1 MECLNNLLKIR
12 DYCDTTAVGPFI
24 GDFVDVSTVLLS
36 NLANAEELTGE
47 QYGNMLI
54 SSATEQVKSDLLLS
68 ATEGYSVRGELYHLI
83 ATNKFSGTYNNWG
96 ISLSNYFRSS
106 YSSIYI
112 TSLKF
117 KASFTGEFTIVFD
130 DLAGQVE
137 LPAEAIAGQEITI
150 PVTYS
155 TKSKTVRIY
164 AKESNATFA
173 VLTGTSSCGSCSA
186 SKNGVYLGMQGFN
199 RLTNHPQSTGFI
211 PTAHIACNMD
221 DIMCIALLRNKSLF
235 SKAIAYKA
243 GSLAYSRLLLTTRL
257 NDSTLNIN
265 MDVANTYL
273 NTLEAKYRELMFGSA
288 QAYGNASTNG
298 IISVLRQSLRS
309 MNDQCVVCSSQIS
322 SSTAVF

>member
-12 DYCDTTAVGPFI
+12 DYCEPNAVGPFI

-54 SSATEQVKSDLLLS
+54 SSAIEQVKSDILLS
-68 ATEGYSVRGELYHLI
+68 ASEGYSVRNEIYHLI
-83 ATNKFSGTYNNWG
+83 NTHKFSGTYNNWG
-96 ISLSNYFRSS
+96 ISLSNYFRSG
-106 YSSIYI
+106 YSSIYV
-112 TSLKF
+112 TELKF

-137 LPAEAIAGQEITI
+137 LLAEAIAGQEVTI
-150 PVTYS
+150 PCDYV

-186 SKNGVYLGMQGFN
+186 KKGVYLGMQGFN

-221 DIMCIALLRNKSLF
+221 DIMCIALLRNKALF

-243 GSLAYSRLLLTTRL
+243 GALAYSRLLLTTRL

-265 MDVANTYL
+265 MDVANSYL

-298 IISVLRQSLRS
+298 IISVLRQSLRA

>member
-12 DYCDTTAVGPFI
+12 DYCEPSAVGPFI

-54 SSATEQVKSDLLLS
+54 SSATEQVKSDILLS
-68 ATEGYSVRGELYHLI
+68 ATEGYSVRNEVYHLI
-83 ATNKFSGTYNNWG
+83 NDKKFSGTYNNWG

-106 YSSIYI
+106 HSSIYI
-112 TSLKF
+112 TALKF

-130 DLAGQVE
+130 DLAGQTE
-137 LPAEAIAGQEITI
+137 LPAEAIAGQEVTI
-150 PVTYS
+150 QCDYV

-173 VLTGTSSCGSCSA
+173 VLTGASGCGSCSA
-186 SKNGVYLGMQGFN
+186 KKGVFLGMQGFN

-221 DIMCIALLRNKSLF
+221 DVMCIALLRNKSLF

-243 GSLAYSRLLLTTRL
+243 GALAYSRLMLTTRL

-265 MDVANTYL
+265 MDVAQSYL

>member
-12 DYCDTTAVGPFI
+12 DYCEPSDIGPFI
-24 GDFVDVSTVLLS
+24 GDFVDVSTLLLS
-36 NLANAEELTGE
+36 NLANAEELTGK
-47 QYGNMLI
+47 QYGDMLI
-54 SSATEQVKSDLLLS
+54 NSAIEQVKSDILLS
-68 ATEGYSVRGELYHLI
+68 ASEGYSVKNEVYHLI
-83 ATNKFSGTYNNWG
+83 SQHKFSGTYNNWG
-96 ISLSNYFRSS
+96 VSLSNYFRSG

-112 TSLKF
+112 TDLKF

-137 LPAEAIAGQEITI
+137 LPAEAVAGQEITI

-173 VLTGTSSCGSCSA
+173 ILTGTTSCGSCFA
-186 SKNGVYLGMQGFN
+186 KKGVYLGMQGFN

-211 PTAHIACNMD
+211 ASAHISCNMD
-221 DIMCIALLRNKSLF
+221 DIMCIAIMRSKSLF

-243 GSLAYSRLLLTTRL
+243 GALAYNRLLLTTRL

-265 MDVANTYL
+265 ENVAIAYL

-288 QAYGNASTNG
+288 QSYGNASTNG
-298 IISVLRQSLRS
+298 IISVIRQSFRT
-309 MNDQCVVCSSQIS
+309 MNDQCIVCSSQMS
-322 SSTAVF
+322 SSTATF